1 MVGLSTRDQIKSA
14 ACLPLLRNGRI
25 IVALLLVSA
34 DGNRFPEGIGVFLQ
48 KLSAMTAIAVENSL
62 NQQRIN
68 EISYQDV
75 FTQAYN
81 RR

>member
-1 MVGLSTRDQIKSA
+1 MFEKYCWMMVGLSTCDQIK
-14 ACLPLLRNGRI
+14 
-25 IVALLLVSA
+25 SA

-48 KLSAMTAIAVENSL
+48 KLSAMIAIAVENSL